1 MKSYAKNQYSGNI
14 NGWSDSEFKTL
25 SVHALNDDAA
35 KELNSH
41 FGSTGVKYEETDI
54 EPHQFGKSAEEL
66 EAENEPV
73 VETGEVQNEVVLPAD
88 KPVV

>member
-25 SVHALNDDAA
+25 SVHKLNDDAA

-41 FGSTGVKYEETDI
+41 FGSTGLKYEETDI
-54 EPHQFGKSAEEL
+54 EPHEFVLEE
-66 EAENEPV
+66 EKPKAPAKAKKK
-73 VETGEVQNEVVLPAD
+73 AD
-88 KPVV
+88 KVPAE